1 MEMVRVVF
9 LTVLMF
15 FVIVTVHEWGHY
27 YFARRAG
34 ILVREFAIGFGPKL
48 FSYKRHET
56 QFTLRLL
63 PFGGYARMAGE
74 DPELVEIQPGQTIA
88 VRLNAENQ
96 VKRIYLDQLD
106 NRKNVIRGE
115 VQFMDMVDRL
125 SVRLDVDGEFQQF
138 EIHPQALT
146 VAKGVETQIAPRDR
160 QFGSKTVGQRALAIF
175 AGPVMNFI
183 LAFVLFALHI
193 QMAGIPVEN
202 PTYVQIGEITKGMP
216 ADEADL
222 KEGDII
228 ESINGT
234 AIGADYQKMIELI
247 AASKDKPMEW
257 TVRRGEESF
266 DLTLTPRTMEGQEG
280 GKVGIVPEL
289 PTRSAGIG
297 ETITGSGT
305 AMVDTTNIIFQ
316 GFRQL
321 IQKFSM
327 DDLGGPVRTFEVTG
341 QIAKQGIEQ
350 LTYWAAIL
358 SLYLGIF
365 NLLPIPALDGSRLV
379 FLGIEALRGK
389 PVDPNREG
397 MVHFVGFAML
407 FLLMIAVTYN
417 DILRLING

>member
-96 VKRIYLDQLD
+96 VKKIYLDQLD

-222 KEGDII
+222 KEGDVI

>member
-1 MEMVRVVF
+1 
-9 LTVLMF
+9 MF

-27 YFARRAG
+27 YFAKRAG

-48 FSYKRHET
+48 FSYKRNET

-74 DPELVEIQPGQTIA
+74 DPELIEIQAGQTIA
-88 VRLNAENQ
+88 VRLDSDNK

-115 VQFMDMVDRL
+115 VQFIDLEERL
-125 SVRLDVDGEFQQF
+125 SLRLDVDGEFQQY
-138 EIHPQALT
+138 EVHPQAMM
-146 VAKGVETQIAPRDR
+146 VSKGTETQIAPKNR

-193 QMAGIPVEN
+193 QMAGIPIEN
-202 PTYVQIGEITKGMP
+202 PSYVQIGEITKGMP
-216 ADEADL
+216 ADEAKL
-222 KEGDII
+222 QEGDII
-228 ESINGT
+228 ETVNGT
-234 AIGADYQKMIELI
+234 AIGADYKKMIQLI
-247 AASKDKPMEW
+247 ADSKDKPMDW
-257 TVRRGEESF
+257 TVRRGEQVF
-266 DLTLTPRTMEGQEG
+266 NVTLTPRSMEGQEG

-289 PTRSAGIG
+289 PSRSAGVV
-297 ETITGSGT
+297 ETITGAGT

-316 GFRQL
+316 GFSQL

-365 NLLPIPALDGSRLV
+365 NLLPVPALDGSRLI
-379 FLGIEALRGK
+379 FLGVEALRGK
-389 PVDPNREG
+389 PIDPNREG
-397 MVHFVGFAML
+397 MVHFIGFAML